1 MKRARNNPRSC
12 HATKQE
18 EKAMSK
24 KNIKIKD
31 KIEVKN
37 GVKYI
42 VRYINGIPV
51 ARISYDEFMSHV
63 RIRQL

>member
-1 MKRARNNPRSC
+1 
-12 HATKQE
+12 
-18 EKAMSK
+18 MSK
-24 KNIKIKD
+24 RSVKIND

-51 ARISYDEFMSHV
+51 ARISYNDFMAHV
-63 RIRQL
+63 RIRQD